1 MSEMRYTIS
10 DASKRL
16 KVEPHVLRYWEEEL
30 ELDIPR
36 NDMGHR
42 FYRESDMKQFE
53 DIQFLKERGFQ
64 LKSLKTVL
72 PNADLIRKMDKH
84 SVETLKNEV
93 NRKVAQEDE
102 LARQVAAARAKDNAP
117 LQKENAASVVG
128 ASNLQNVR
136 NETGTLDLPNTE
148 GVPDMQGVS
157 NSANLSE
164 SQPRGAT
171 AVHEEHDAQYRM
183 QQFRLLMNGL
193 IQEALEASQETF
205 TREVSDQVSE
215 RIIKELDY
223 QMRVQEEREEERFKR
238 LQESLNSKTKMKKE
252 AAAVREGKEK
262 GKKRGLFHRG

>member
-102 LARQVAAARAKDNAP
+102 LARQVAAARAKENVP
-117 LQKENAASVVG
+117 LPKENTAASNLQDTQNAAG
-128 ASNLQNVR
+128 ASNLVNVQNIA
-136 NETGTLDLPNTE
+136 
-148 GVPDMQGVS
+148 GVPDRAGAPDR
-157 NSANLSE
+157 ANLPD
-164 SQPRGAT
+164 SQSSRAT
-171 AVHEEHDAQYRM
+171 TVHEEHDAQYRM
-183 QQFRLLMNGL
+183 QQFRLMMNGL
-193 IQEALEASQETF
+193 IQDALEASQETF

-223 QMRVQEEREEERFKR
+223 QMRMQEEREEERFKR
-238 LQESLNSKTKMKKE
+238 LQESLGSKSKMKKE